1 MPLIPMPVYKNS
13 SAFEGA
19 FSYAAIEVSSDG
31 SDVWL
36 ILDSSGVDIENKV
49 ARIQDD
55 ILSSNNDFFISPS
68 DTNNYGDQPRKIYI
82 ASFGREAPIPID
94 TNNQITGIK
103 VVTAP
108 FEADTDSDGIFRL
121 RR

>member
-1 MPLIPMPVYKNS
+1 M
-13 SAFEGA
+13 
-19 FSYAAIEVSSDG
+19 
-31 SDVWL
+31 

-55 ILSSNNDFFISPS
+55 ILSPTRFFISPS

-108 FEADTDSDGIFRL
+108 FEADTDSDGIL
-121 RR
+121 DSEDATMTTMVSSTSRR